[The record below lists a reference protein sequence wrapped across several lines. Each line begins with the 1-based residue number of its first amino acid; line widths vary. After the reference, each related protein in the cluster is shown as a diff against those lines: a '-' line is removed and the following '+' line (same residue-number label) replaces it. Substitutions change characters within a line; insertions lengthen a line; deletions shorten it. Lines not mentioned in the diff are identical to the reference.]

1 MDSFTQAEHAGPVV
15 DILGLERIFM
25 MGDNEVRALDGVD
38 LRIAPGEMISIIG
51 ASGSGKS
58 TLLYLLGCLDR
69 PTAGQYILM
78 GHDVAELDDDRL
90 STVRNRFIG
99 FVFQTFH
106 LIPQLT
112 VLENIEVPLFY
123 SGAHAHDRRVRSI
136 ELVEMVGLGDR
147 MHHRPNELSGG
158 QMQRVAIARALAN
171 DPVLLLADEPTG
183 NLDSHSGDEILAIIE
198 RLHTAGRTIVIVTHD
213 EHIAQRSQRIITL
226 HDGKVV

>member
-1 MDSFTQAEHAGPVV
+1 MDSFTQAAHSGPVV

-69 PTAGQYILM
+69 PTAGQYVLM
-78 GHDVAELDDDRL
+78 GQNVAELDDDSL
-90 STVRNRFIG
+90 SAIRNRFIG

-183 NLDSHSGDEILAIIE
+183 NLDSHSGDEILAIID
-198 RLHTAGRTIVIVTHD
+198 RLHAAGRTIIIVTHD
-213 EHIAQRSQRIITL
+213 KQIAQRSQRVITL

>member
-1 MDSFTQAEHAGPVV
+1 MDGFTQAEYAGPVV

-69 PTAGQYILM
+69 PTGGQYILM
-78 GHDVAELDDDRL
+78 GQNVAELDDDSL
-90 STVRNRFIG
+90 SSIRNRFIG

-123 SGAHAHDRRVRSI
+123 SGAHAHSRRVRSI

-147 MHHRPNELSGG
+147 MHHRPKELSGG

-183 NLDSHSGDEILAIIE
+183 NLDSHSGEEILAIID
-198 RLHTAGRTIVIVTHD
+198 RLHAAGHTIIIVTHD
-213 EHIAQRSQRIITL
+213 KQIAQRSQRVITL